1 MLVWWCFQ
9 GVPVEFIVV
18 LYVQFRGHFVKHSSL
33 IKWTKSVSFGTRLLM
48 TRVAQIPPHRLEF
61 NPTIL
66 VLLVRREFEN
76 ISIIILEIRAGGP
89 LVFPERWL
97 YMVDLHMKPLV
108 IEQFSQVRQSIN
120 SSNYLRSTET
130 YFPHSSPTCNGKIS
144 MLKKTLLI
152 HLSINHWL
160 NIL

>member
-76 ISIIILEIRAGGP
+76 ISIIILEIRVGGP
-89 LVFPERWL
+89 LVFSESWL

-108 IEQFSQVRQSIN
+108 LEQFSQVRQSKLVELFALN
-120 SSNYLRSTET
+120 RDLF
-130 YFPHSSPTCNGKIS
+130 FP
-144 MLKKTLLI
+144 
-152 HLSINHWL
+152 
-160 NIL
+160 ILHQPAMVKSLC